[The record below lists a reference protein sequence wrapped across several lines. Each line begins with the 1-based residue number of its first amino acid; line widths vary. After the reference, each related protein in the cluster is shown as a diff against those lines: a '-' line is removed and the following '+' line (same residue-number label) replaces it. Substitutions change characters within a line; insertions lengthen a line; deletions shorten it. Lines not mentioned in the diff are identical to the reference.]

1 MMDSDALADSSFP
14 CFLVPYLGVA
24 SSTATTAAATAAA
37 PIATAISTSAT
48 VATMPTAVTT
58 MTAPIMATR
67 VMPASVMAAINRMT
81 GVMMMGFATG
91 TSSDGIVGRG
101 PISPIERH
109 EINIMLRI
117 DLPPAR
123 ICLGLFFWFQPWR
136 VINVTTENSLAIFS
150 VPSGVEDMLMPEL
163 VHFGRR
169 R

>member
-67 VMPASVMAAINRMT
+67 VMPASVMAAISRMT
-81 GVMMMGFATG
+81 GVMMMGFATV

-101 PISPIERH
+101 HISPIERH

-136 VINVTTENSLAIFS
+136 VINVTAENSLAIFS

>member
-24 SSTATTAAATAAA
+24 YSTATTAAATAAA

-67 VMPASVMAAINRMT
+67 VMPASVMAAISRMT
-81 GVMMMGFATG
+81 GVMMMGFATV

-109 EINIMLRI
+109 EINIMVRI

-136 VINVTTENSLAIFS
+136 VINVTAENSLAIFS

>member
-1 MMDSDALADSSFP
+1 MDSDALADSSFP
-14 CFLVPYLGVA
+14 GFLVPYLGVA
-24 SSTATTAAATAAA
+24 SSTATTAAATAA
-37 PIATAISTSAT
+37 TAISTSAT

-58 MTAPIMATR
+58 LTAPIMATR
-67 VMPASVMAAINRMT
+67 VMPASVMAAITRMT
-81 GVMMMGFATG
+81 GVMMMGFATV
-91 TSSDGIVGRG
+91 TSSDGVVGRG

-109 EINIMLRI
+109 EINITLRI
-117 DLPPAR
+117 DPPPAR

-136 VINVTTENSLAIFS
+136 VINVTAENSLAILS